1 MNSSIKF
8 NFDKLRERF
17 DDELEQSIA
26 KVKTNQN
33 YQRLEQRYNS
43 LTDRDRSFV
52 NVAAFLLVVFLAY
65 RIIVG
70 PALGYL
76 GSASGAFQ
84 KQLENYEWMVA
95 QEPKTRE
102 LLDAGGAT
110 REGSLLS
117 IASGTAKNH
126 ELTFSRFEP
135 IGDDRVRLWLEQV
148 KFNNVVNWLGELETN
163 QGVSAIDI
171 SVDSAAPGYV
181 SVRLTLQG

>member
-1 MNSSIKF
+1 MNPTLSQW
-8 NFDKLRERF
+8 RERF
-17 DDELEQSIA
+17 DLELEQTIA
-26 KVKTNQN
+26 RVKTNKTYHQ
-33 YQRLEQRYNS
+33 LEQRYNA
-43 LTDRDRSFV
+43 LTDRDRTLV
-52 NVAAFLLVVFLAY
+52 NIMAVLLAVFLVY

-76 GSASGAFQ
+76 GDASRGYQ

-102 LLDAGGAT
+102 LVQAGT
-110 REGSLLS
+110 TIREGSLLS
-117 IASGTAKNH
+117 VASATAKNH
-126 ELTFSRFEP
+126 ELSFNRFEP

-148 KFNNVVNWLGELETN
+148 KFNNVVSWLGELEEN

-171 SVDSAAPGYV
+171 SLDSAAPGYV